1 MYEYADKIIAYLN
14 KRFIRLFGKLKGIT
28 VIDELNVI
36 NTVNSVYNEAEE
48 LVEKYFLELAQKV
61 YKSTVSNPLTEIGEM
76 WITGFLKEY
85 NPTTKYVYT
94 HEVERKAAKC
104 AESILASNTKVKE
117 IENALRYWSNMVAQ
131 YADDITLEATLQAY
145 KDDGVEK
152 VMWMTELDNR
162 RCKECAK
169 REGQVYDINKIPPK
183 PHIGCR
189 CWVVPWFGED

>member
-94 HEVERKAAKC
+94 HEVERKAARC